1 MKKNITINL
10 CGRLFQIDEDA
21 YEMLQHYTESLRASF
36 GKEEGGEEIAD
47 DIEERIAELFDE
59 LKQNGVEA
67 ITIEHVKDIITR
79 IGEPEQLT
87 NDDSGEWKEESG
99 KNSGHRYDSFRSA
112 AEGVYDNVRARTSG
126 KRLYRNPNDRMIAGV
141 MSGLAAYTNT
151 DVTWWRLGIVLSVL
165 FYGFGIIAYIVLAIV
180 LPEANTP
187 EERLQMEGKEVTPQ
201 NLANVVVENGQQPV
215 RRNGCVGT
223 FVTLIGTLV
232 AAFFVGIAIIVGI
245 VLLVCLFMVVVSYI
259 IAFTVPT
266 AAHLSLPF
274 NIGFLELPE
283 LFNLYPWAVVT
294 FMVGLLLTLM
304 IPLYAIVHMLFSRAG
319 KLQPMG
325 IGQRITW
332 VVLWI
337 AALCSMIPSLIWIQ
351 EKNSERHHDEYSNTV
366 IYQRVEMDRESK
378 NYLRRGDWTL
388 LKAENCA
395 HYTYCGEHP
404 TGGPFMRYLDAWNE
418 DCEEVYTAERREE
431 VEAGTY
437 RLTCIARA
445 EGPGPCIYVMADD
458 KKLKEIPVYG
468 NSGGEMP
475 DQNQGWSV
483 VTIDSIEVSTARS
496 IGYGVSTDQFLTQRP
511 CRAQWFS
518 ACDFKLEKIK

>member
-47 DIEERIAELFDE
+47 DIEERIAELFAE
-59 LKQNGVEA
+59 LKASGVEA

-112 AEGVYDNVRARTSG
+112 AEGVYDIVRARTSG

-325 IGQRITW
+325 IVQRITW
-332 VVLWI
+332 VVLPSAIMMSI
-337 AALCSMIPSLIWIQ
+337 ATPL
-351 EKNSERHHDEYSNTV
+351 
-366 IYQRVEMDRESK
+366 
-378 NYLRRGDWTL
+378 
-388 LKAENCA
+388 
-395 HYTYCGEHP
+395 
-404 TGGPFMRYLDAWNE
+404 
-418 DCEEVYTAERREE
+418 
-431 VEAGTY
+431 
-437 RLTCIARA
+437 
-445 EGPGPCIYVMADD
+445 
-458 KKLKEIPVYG
+458 
-468 NSGGEMP
+468 
-475 DQNQGWSV
+475 
-483 VTIDSIEVSTARS
+483 ST
-496 IGYGVSTDQFLTQRP
+496 
-511 CRAQWFS
+511 S
-518 ACDFKLEKIK
+518 A

>member
-67 ITIEHVKDIITR
+67 ITIDHVKDIITR

-87 NDDSGEWKEESG
+87 NDDSGEWKEETG

-351 EKNSERHHDEYSNTV
+351 EKNSERHHNEYSDTV
-366 IYQRVEMDRESK
+366 IYQRMEMDRESK
-378 NYLRRGDWTL
+378 DFLRQGDWTIV
-388 LKAENCA
+388 KAENCA
-395 HYTYCGEHP
+395 HYTYCGYYNDNP
-404 TGGPFMRYLDAWNE
+404 QVRFLDTFNE
-418 DCEEVYTAERREE
+418 DCKEVFHVEHKER
-431 VEAGTY
+431 VEPGVY
-437 RLTCIARA
+437 RLECMARA
-445 EGPGPCIYVMADD
+445 EGPGTCIFAVGEG
-458 KKLKEIPVYG
+458 KHLSSIPVRSQIDGEYSMGWTPIVIDNIVVSDNGITYG
-468 NSGGEMP
+468 MS
-475 DQNQGWSV
+475 S
-483 VTIDSIEVSTARS
+483 DSTFT
-496 IGYGVSTDQFLTQRP
+496 GLN
-511 CRAQWFS
+511 CRAKWFS
-518 ACDFKLEKIK
+518 AIDFKLEKIK

>member
-59 LKQNGVEA
+59 LKASGVEA
-67 ITIEHVKDIITR
+67 ITIDHVKDIITR

-87 NDDSGEWKEESG
+87 NDDSGEWKDESG

-351 EKNSERHHDEYSNTV
+351 EKNSERHHNEYSDTV
-366 IYQRVEMDRESK
+366 IYQRMEMDRESK
-378 NYLRRGDWTL
+378 DFLRQGDWTIV
-388 LKAENCA
+388 KAENCA
-395 HYTYCGEHP
+395 HYTYCGYYNDNP
-404 TGGPFMRYLDAWNE
+404 QVRFLDTFNE
-418 DCEEVYTAERREE
+418 DCKEVFHVEHKER
-431 VEAGTY
+431 VEPGVY
-437 RLTCIARA
+437 RLECMARA
-445 EGPGPCIYVMADD
+445 EGPGTCIFAVGEG
-458 KKLKEIPVYG
+458 KHLSSIPVRSQIDGEYSMGWTPIVIDNIVVSDNGITYG
-468 NSGGEMP
+468 MS
-475 DQNQGWSV
+475 S
-483 VTIDSIEVSTARS
+483 DSTFT
-496 IGYGVSTDQFLTQRP
+496 GLN
-511 CRAQWFS
+511 CRAKWFS
-518 ACDFKLEKIK
+518 AIDFKLEKIK

>member
-36 GKEEGGEEIAD
+36 GKQEGGEEIAN

-59 LKQNGVEA
+59 LKASGVEA
-67 ITIEHVKDIITR
+67 ITIDHVKDVITR
-79 IGEPEQLT
+79 IGEPEQLMG
-87 NDDSGEWKEESG
+87 DDEEN
-99 KNSGHRYDSFRSA
+99 KNNGHRYDSFRSA
-112 AEGVYDNVRARTSG
+112 AEGVYDNVRTRTAG
-126 KRLYRNPNDRMIAGV
+126 KRLYRNPNDRMVAGV

-151 DVTWWRLGIVLSVL
+151 DATWWRLGIVLLVM
-165 FYGFGIIAYIVLAIV
+165 FYGIGILAYIILAIV

-201 NLANVVVENGQQPV
+201 NLANVVVENGQEPV

-223 FVTLIGTLV
+223 FVTLIGTMV
-232 AAFFVGIAIIVGI
+232 AAFFVGMAIIVGL
-245 VLLVCLFMVVVSYI
+245 VLLVCLFSVVISYI
-259 IAFTVPT
+259 IAFTVP
-266 AAHLSLPF
+266 AAVHMNLPF
-274 NIGFLELPE
+274 DIGFLELPT
-283 LFNLYPWAVVT
+283 LFTLYPWAVVT

-304 IPLYAIVHMLFSRAG
+304 IPLYAIAHMLFSRAS
-319 KLQPMG
+319 KVKPMG

-332 VVLWI
+332 VVLWVV
-337 AALCSMIPSLIWIQ
+337 ALCSMIPSLIWIQ
-351 EKNSERHHDEYSNTV
+351 DKNTERHRNDYSDTV
-366 IYQRVEMDRESK
+366 IYQNVEMDRDSK
-378 NYLRRGDWTL
+378 DYLRRGDWTL

-395 HYTYCGEHP
+395 HYTYSGEYP
-404 TGGPFMRYLDAWNE
+404 GGEPFVRYLDAWNE

-431 VEAGTY
+431 VKEGVY

-458 KKLKEIPVYG
+458 KYLQEIPVYG
-468 NSGGEMP
+468 NRGGEMP
-475 DQNQGWSV
+475 NQDQGWSV
-483 VTIDSIEVSTARS
+483 VTIDSIEVSSARS

>member
-59 LKQNGVEA
+59 LKASGVEA

-351 EKNSERHHDEYSNTV
+351 EKNSERHHNEYSDTV
-366 IYQRVEMDRESK
+366 IYQRMEMDRESK
-378 NYLRRGDWTL
+378 DFLRQGDWTIV
-388 LKAENCA
+388 KAENCA
-395 HYTYCGEHP
+395 HYTYCGYYNDNP
-404 TGGPFMRYLDAWNE
+404 QVRFLDTFNE
-418 DCEEVYTAERREE
+418 DCKEVFHVEHKER
-431 VEAGTY
+431 VEPGVY
-437 RLTCIARA
+437 RLECMARA
-445 EGPGPCIYVMADD
+445 EGPGTCIFAVGEG
-458 KKLKEIPVYG
+458 KHLSSIPVRSQIDGEYSMGWTPIVIDNIVVSDNGITYG
-468 NSGGEMP
+468 MS
-475 DQNQGWSV
+475 S
-483 VTIDSIEVSTARS
+483 DSTFT
-496 IGYGVSTDQFLTQRP
+496 GLN
-511 CRAQWFS
+511 CRAKWFS
-518 ACDFKLEKIK
+518 AIDFKLEKIK

>member
-67 ITIEHVKDIITR
+67 ITIDHVKDIITR

-351 EKNSERHHDEYSNTV
+351 EKNSERHHNEYSDTV
-366 IYQRVEMDRESK
+366 IYQRMEMDRESK
-378 NYLRRGDWTL
+378 DFLRQGDWTIV
-388 LKAENCA
+388 KAENCA
-395 HYTYCGEHP
+395 HYTYCGYYNDNP
-404 TGGPFMRYLDAWNE
+404 QVRFLDTFNE
-418 DCEEVYTAERREE
+418 DCKEVFHVEHKER
-431 VEAGTY
+431 VEPGVY
-437 RLTCIARA
+437 RLECMARA
-445 EGPGPCIYVMADD
+445 EGPGTCIFAVGEG
-458 KKLKEIPVYG
+458 KHLSSIPVRSQIDGEYSMGWTPIVIDNIVVSDNGITYG
-468 NSGGEMP
+468 MS
-475 DQNQGWSV
+475 S
-483 VTIDSIEVSTARS
+483 DSTFT
-496 IGYGVSTDQFLTQRP
+496 GLN
-511 CRAQWFS
+511 CRAKWFS
-518 ACDFKLEKIK
+518 AIDFKLEKIK

>member
-67 ITIEHVKDIITR
+67 ITIDHVKDIITR

-351 EKNSERHHDEYSNTV
+351 EKNSERHHNEYSDTV
-366 IYQRVEMDRESK
+366 IYQRMEMDRESK
-378 NYLRRGDWTL
+378 DFLRQGDWTIV
-388 LKAENCA
+388 KAENCD
-395 HYTYCGEHP
+395 HYTYCGYYNDNP
-404 TGGPFMRYLDAWNE
+404 QVRFLDTFNE
-418 DCEEVYTAERREE
+418 DCKEVFHVEHKER
-431 VEAGTY
+431 VEPGVY
-437 RLTCIARA
+437 RLECMARA
-445 EGPGPCIYVMADD
+445 EGPGTCIFAVGEG
-458 KKLKEIPVYG
+458 KHLSSIPVRSQIDGEYSMGWTPIVIDNIVVSDNGITYG
-468 NSGGEMP
+468 MS
-475 DQNQGWSV
+475 S
-483 VTIDSIEVSTARS
+483 DSTFT
-496 IGYGVSTDQFLTQRP
+496 GLN
-511 CRAQWFS
+511 CRAKWFS
-518 ACDFKLEKIK
+518 AIDFKLEKIK

>member
-67 ITIEHVKDIITR
+67 ITIDHVKDIITR

-87 NDDSGEWKEESG
+87 NDDSGEWKDESG

-351 EKNSERHHDEYSNTV
+351 EKNSERHHNEYSDTV
-366 IYQRVEMDRESK
+366 IYQRMEMDRESK
-378 NYLRRGDWTL
+378 DFLRQGDWTIV
-388 LKAENCA
+388 KAENCA
-395 HYTYCGEHP
+395 HYTYCGYYNDNP
-404 TGGPFMRYLDAWNE
+404 QVRFLDTFNE
-418 DCEEVYTAERREE
+418 DCKEVFHVEHKER
-431 VEAGTY
+431 VEPGVY
-437 RLTCIARA
+437 RLECMARA
-445 EGPGPCIYVMADD
+445 EGPGTCIFAVGEG
-458 KKLKEIPVYG
+458 KHLSSIPVRSQIDGEYSMGWTPIVIDNIVVSDNGITYG
-468 NSGGEMP
+468 MS
-475 DQNQGWSV
+475 S
-483 VTIDSIEVSTARS
+483 DSTFT
-496 IGYGVSTDQFLTQRP
+496 GLN
-511 CRAQWFS
+511 CRAKWFS
-518 ACDFKLEKIK
+518 AIDFKLEKIK